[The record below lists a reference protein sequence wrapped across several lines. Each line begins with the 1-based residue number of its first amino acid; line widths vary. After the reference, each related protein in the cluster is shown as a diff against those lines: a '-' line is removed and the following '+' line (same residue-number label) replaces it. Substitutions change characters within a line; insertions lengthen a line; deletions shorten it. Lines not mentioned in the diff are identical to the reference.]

1 MDDSDVDLVTV
12 NIWKSWAIYV
22 SIALIIIMALGVMWG
37 YRRDKKDELV
47 LDRIRA
53 DKNKIYVGVY
63 LDPIITVQKDIKF
76 DKQESEK
83 LVTTSK

>member
-1 MDDSDVDLVTV
+1 
-12 NIWKSWAIYV
+12 
-22 SIALIIIMALGVMWG
+22 MALGVMWG